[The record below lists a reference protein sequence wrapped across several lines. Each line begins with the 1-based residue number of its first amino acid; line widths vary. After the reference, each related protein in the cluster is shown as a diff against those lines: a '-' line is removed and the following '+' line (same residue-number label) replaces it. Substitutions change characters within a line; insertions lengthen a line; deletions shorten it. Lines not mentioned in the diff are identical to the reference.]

1 MGAKCCLN
9 ITKYFLFLFNLLFFT
24 LGGLMLTFGLWIHF
38 DHNSTTTLRL
48 SHIFEIKLISY
59 LLAGGGTLT
68 MMLGFFGCL
77 GAVKEMRCM
86 LGTYFVILI
95 ILLGGQITLGVLI
108 YTQKNLVNL
117 KIKDLVLEI
126 IENYQTGNKSIEDLD
141 IVQQKLQ
148 CCGWTSYEDWNKN
161 PKMKEDPSLYPCS
174 CYQPDPTSPPPQCN
188 QSNSSLDPVNETEAI
203 LDSIATGQYN
213 QSYLTGEP
221 ASEPE
226 TTTDSISTGQY
237 NQSYLA
243 GEPAS
248 EPKTTTNSLS
258 TGQCNQSLVETKEPF
273 QTQSNTTGFC
283 LAPPGGSPPVF
294 SEGCR
299 IILQSW
305 IHENLRF
312 IWGVCVGIAAL
323 ELFGM
328 ILSMYLCSRLGK
340 NYNKLIRYS

>member
-1 MGAKCCLN
+1 MGAEGCLN
-9 ITKYFLFLFNLLFFT
+9 VSKFLLNLLFFT
-24 LGGLMLTFGLWIHF
+24 LGGLMLAFGFWIHF
-38 DHNSTTTLRL
+38 DNNCTTIL
-48 SHIFEIKLISY
+48 SVSVFDFELVSY
-59 LLAGGGTLT
+59 LLVGGGTLT
-68 MMLGFFGCL
+68 MILGFFGCL
-77 GAVKEMRCM
+77 GVLKEMRCM

-117 KIKDLVLEI
+117 KIKNVVLEI
-126 IENYQTGNKSIEDLD
+126 IENYQTGNKSFEDLD
-141 IVQQKLQ
+141 IIQRKLQ
-148 CCGWTSYEDWNKN
+148 CCGWTSYEDWKQN

-188 QSNSSLDPVNETEAI
+188 QSNSSLDPVNETETI

-213 QSYLTGEP
+213 QSFLAGEP
-221 ASEPE
+221 AFEPE
-226 TTTDSISTGQY
+226 TTTD
-237 NQSYLA
+237 
-243 GEPAS
+243 
-248 EPKTTTNSLS
+248 SLS
-258 TGQCNQSLVETKEPF
+258 TGQCNQSLVATKEPF

-299 IILQSW
+299 SILQSW